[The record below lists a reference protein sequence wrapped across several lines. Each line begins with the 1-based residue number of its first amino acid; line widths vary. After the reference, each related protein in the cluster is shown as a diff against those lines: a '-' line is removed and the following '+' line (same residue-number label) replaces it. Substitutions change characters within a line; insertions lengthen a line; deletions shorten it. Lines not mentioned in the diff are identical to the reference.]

1 MEKRF
6 NTKLNKHFSKHNK
19 TFFEKGSAI
28 IRAGEEPSGAFFLKK
43 GHVKMSYIFENGIE
57 IIFNIFK
64 PGSLFPIIWVVGEVE
79 NSYHYQ
85 AMTDIEV
92 FKSSKAEVI
101 KLLDKNPDIL
111 FELTKRIVIGFDGL
125 LLNMRYIL
133 FGNSLLRVS
142 SAIYIM
148 VKRFGKKKAGGKFL
162 VEIKLT
168 HQDIASL
175 SGISRETAS
184 IAIKKLE
191 RNGIITQKRGHL
203 LVNDIK
209 KLEKSIADISNV
221 DISPIPNA

>member
-1 MEKRF
+1 MDKRF
-6 NTKLNKHFSKHNK
+6 NTKLNKHFSKHRK
-19 TFFEKGSAI
+19 ISFKKGHTI

-43 GHVKMSYIFENGIE
+43 GYVKMSYIFENGVE

-64 PGSLFPIIWVVGEVE
+64 PGSLFPIIWVIGEVD

-111 FELTKRIVIGFDGL
+111 FNITKRIVIGFDGL
-125 LLNMRYIL
+125 LLNIRHIL
-133 FGNSLLRVS
+133 FGNSLVRVS

-148 VKRFGKKKAGGKFL
+148 VKRFGRKKAGGKYL

-191 RNGIITQKRGHL
+191 RSGVITQKRGHL

-209 KLEKSIADISNV
+209 KLEKSITDVSNV
-221 DISPIPNA
+221 NISPIPDS

>member
-1 MEKRF
+1 MDKGF
-6 NTKLNKHFSKHNK
+6 NTKLNKYFSKHKKILLKRGN
-19 TFFEKGSAI
+19 TI

-43 GHVKMSYIFENGIE
+43 GYVKMSYIFESGVE

-64 PGSLFPIIWVVGEVE
+64 PGSLFPIIWAVGGVD
-79 NSYHYQ
+79 NSYDYQ

-92 FKSSKAEVI
+92 FKSTKSEVI

-111 FELTKRIVIGFDGL
+111 FSLTKRILIGFDGL
-125 LLNMRYIL
+125 LVNIRHIL
-133 FGNSLLRVS
+133 FGNSLVRVS

-148 VKRFGKKKAGGKFL
+148 VKRFGGRMAEGKYL
-162 VEIKLT
+162 IKIKLT

-175 SGISRETAS
+175 SGITRETAS

-191 RNGIITQKRGHL
+191 RSGILTKKKGYL

-209 KLEKSIADISNV
+209 KLEESITDVSNV
-221 DISPIPNA
+221 AISPIPDV

>member
-1 MEKRF
+1 MENKF
-6 NTKLNKHFSKHNK
+6 ETKLNKHFSKHKNIFYK
-19 TFFEKGSAI
+19 KGQI
-28 IRAGEEPSGAFFLKK
+28 LIRAGEEPSGAFFLKK
-43 GHVKMSYIFENGIE
+43 GYVKMSYIFENGVE

-79 NSYHYQ
+79 NSYYYQ

-92 FKSSKAEVI
+92 FKSPKQKII
-101 KLLDKNPDIL
+101 KLLNNNPDIL
-111 FELTKRIVIGFDGL
+111 FNLTKRIVIGFDGL
-125 LLNMRYIL
+125 LLNIRHML
-133 FGNSLLRVS
+133 FGNSLIRVS

-148 VKRFGKKKAGGKFL
+148 VKRFGKRKMGGKYL
-162 VEIKLT
+162 IDIKLT

-191 RNGIITQKRGHL
+191 RNGVITQQKGYL

-209 KLEKSIADISNV
+209 KLEKRIAEVSSEN
-221 DISPIPNA
+221 ISPIPDA

>member
-1 MEKRF
+1 MNKGL
-6 NTKLNKHFSKHNK
+6 NTKLNKYFSKHK
-19 TFFEKGSAI
+19 KIFYKKGSAI

-43 GHVKMSYIFENGIE
+43 GYVKMSYVFENGVE

-64 PGSLFPIIWVVGEVE
+64 PGSLFPIIWFVGEVD
-79 NSYHYQ
+79 NSYDYQ

-92 FKSSKAEVI
+92 FKSPKAEVL
-101 KLLDKNPDIL
+101 KLLDENPDIL
-111 FELTKRIVIGFDGL
+111 FNLTKRIVIGFDGL
-125 LLNMRYIL
+125 LLNIRHIL
-133 FGNSLLRVS
+133 FGNSLVRVS

-148 VKRFGKKKAGGKFL
+148 VKRFGRREKGGKFFIK
-162 VEIKLT
+162 IKLT

-191 RNGIITQKRGHL
+191 RGGIITQKKGYF

-209 KLEKSIADISNV
+209 KLEESITDVSNV
-221 DISPIPNA
+221 TISPIPDA